1 MKDYI
6 IKAVDET
13 LSARFFIARTTNMV
27 QEIKNIHDSSAT
39 GSAAMGRLA
48 TMASIMGL
56 GLKSEGDTVTLRM
69 DGGGIGGKLIA
80 VSDSKGNVRVSASN
94 PRADVGPN
102 EKGKLDVGTFVGRD
116 GFISIVRDFGLK
128 NPYTGV
134 SKIVTGEVAEDF
146 ANYFFNSEQTPTVV
160 SLGVLVDT
168 DLSIKSAGGIFI
180 QLMPDPDT
188 DFVDKLEKI
197 IENLPPISRMIDQGL
212 SPEDILEKYFGQLK
226 PEVVGKDEVEYKCN
240 CSKERIEQALASIG
254 RNDLEEMKV
263 EDKGAQVVCDFCKSE
278 YNFNEQDL
286 EEIIKNAQA

>member
-13 LSARFFIARTTNMV
+13 LSARFFIARTTQMV
-27 QEIKNIHDSSAT
+27 QEIRNIHKSSAT

-48 TMASIMGL
+48 TMASLMGL

-80 VSDSKGNVRVSASN
+80 ISDSKGSVRVSATN

-102 EKGKLDVGTFVGRD
+102 DKGKIDVGTFVGRD
-116 GFISIVRDFGLK
+116 GFISIVRDYGLK
-128 NPYTGV
+128 EPYTGV

-188 DFVDKLEKI
+188 EFVDKLEKI
-197 IENLPPISRMIDQGL
+197 IQTLPPISSLIDQGL
-212 SPEDILEKYFGQLK
+212 SPEEILDQYFGQLK
-226 PEVVGKDEVEYKCN
+226 PEIVGKEEVQYKCN
-240 CSKERIEQALASIG
+240 CSKERIETALISIG
-254 RNDLEEMKV
+254 KHDLEEMKN
-263 EDKGAQVVCDFCKSE
+263 EDKGAQVICDFCKTE
-278 YNFNEQDL
+278 YNFSEQDL
-286 EEIIKNAQA
+286 EELINIAQR